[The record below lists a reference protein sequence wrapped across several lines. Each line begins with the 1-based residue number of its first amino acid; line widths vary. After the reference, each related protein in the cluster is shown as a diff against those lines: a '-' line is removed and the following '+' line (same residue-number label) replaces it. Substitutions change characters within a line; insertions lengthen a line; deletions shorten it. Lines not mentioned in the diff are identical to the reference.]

1 MSVNTILT
9 IIAVGLMGISLVCF
23 LLKSQISKKI
33 SYVSLFLAIVLLAIN
48 PMIIRESIGENNSKY
63 DTDILNINVDELSKP
78 YIKAGKVNQQK
89 LFSKGEM
96 NRDIQKENLI
106 LLKDVLTS
114 HNIKYFIES
123 GTLLGA
129 VRDKGFI
136 KGDEDADISIG
147 KHDMSKLRKIYSKLE
162 KLGFISFRNGLPE
175 RDDLE
180 ENERSWM
187 SMSLLRKGEYI
198 DFYTLFDTIPFSL
211 TLYPFLGTQF
221 PVPYYYEEWLDELYG
236 DWRTPDPNDRGNG
249 SWERG
254 MPKYVKKW
262 GVVKENLD
270 IYYSSNGNKEVHHL
284 HKISLL
290 SQKMGTPIFPRQGF
304 LLGIVRHKGFLPNE
318 GIDADLACFAH
329 DVPKILNI
337 DWGEYEFKCGA
348 NELPACWDRDFFNG
362 NHPVTGESLKYYELI
377 VTHKHSSWKE
387 SIGCYYKYKPG
398 YYYYPLWSIKEQNSD
413 NEYKLSV
420 EIYNQKGGGNKI
432 LLGYDELPL
441 KELYNNESYKGK
453 VGVIHKISDLEK
465 FIPALFYDTFI
476 YIPTG
481 SKNILLNEYGSNVFE
496 YMIDKKGKKVKL
508 NSSNSKPRKL

>member
-1 MSVNTILT
+1 M
-9 IIAVGLMGISLVCF
+9 
-23 LLKSQISKKI
+23 
-33 SYVSLFLAIVLLAIN
+33 
-48 PMIIRESIGENNSKY
+48 
-63 DTDILNINVDELSKP
+63 
-78 YIKAGKVNQQK
+78 KAGKVNQHK

-106 LLKDVLTS
+106 LLKDFLTS
-114 HNIKYFIES
+114 HNIKYFIDC

-136 KGDEDADISIG
+136 KGDEDTDISIG
-147 KHDMSKLRKIYSKLE
+147 KVSIDKVRSLFPELE
-162 KLGFISFRNGLPE
+162 RLGFISFRNS
-175 RDDLE
+175 
-180 ENERSWM
+180 NSWM
-187 SMSLLRKGEYI
+187 SMSLLRKGEYTDI
-198 DFYTLFDTIPFSL
+198 YTHHDSIPFEL
-211 TLYPFLGTQF
+211 EEFPFLGTTF
-221 PVPYYYEEWLDELYG
+221 PIPKYYDEYLSELYDTWKVPSKYRG
-236 DWRTPDPNDRGNG
+236 DG

-262 GVVKENLD
+262 GVVKEKFDKN
-270 IYYSSNGNKEVHHL
+270 YSSNGNKEVHHL

-290 SQKMGTPIFPRQGF
+290 SQKIGTPIFPRNGF

-318 GIDADLACFAH
+318 GIDADLACFVH
-329 DVPKILNI
+329 DVPKILNS

-348 NELPACWDRDFFNG
+348 CDELPACWDRDFFNG

-387 SIGCYYKYKPG
+387 YIGCYYKYKPG
-398 YYYYPLWSIKEQNSD
+398 YYYYPFWSIKEQNSD
-413 NEYKLSV
+413 NEYKLTV

-465 FIPALFYDTFI
+465 FIPAPFYDTFI